1 MGIINLIVVLSALF
15 IYYDCTRN
23 HIGKIPAEKS
33 MLNNSAGVWAVGTC
47 LLWIVVFPLYLINR
61 KKLKQKAVVSPQVVP
76 SLKRNLILGFFFL
89 ISLLVV
95 VGQISILTTPDS
107 NSLLSDVSG
116 VWKASDDTLVTIDLV
131 GPANWNLQIQDTII
145 PVIVDQID
153 LVNHVVAIT
162 IFLNDEHEVWTIQKD
177 IQPDDTFFLWLTKSD
192 GKQYN
197 LTFVRNIL

>member
-1 MGIINLIVVLSALF
+1 MSV
-15 IYYDCTRN
+15 
-23 HIGKIPAEKS
+23 
-33 MLNNSAGVWAVGTC
+33 
-47 LLWIVVFPLYLINR
+47 
-61 KKLKQKAVVSPQVVP
+61 
-76 SLKRNLILGFFFL
+76 
-89 ISLLVV
+89 LVV

-177 IQPDDTFFLWLTKSD
+177 IQPDDTFSF
-192 GKQYN
+192 G
-197 LTFVRNIL
+197 